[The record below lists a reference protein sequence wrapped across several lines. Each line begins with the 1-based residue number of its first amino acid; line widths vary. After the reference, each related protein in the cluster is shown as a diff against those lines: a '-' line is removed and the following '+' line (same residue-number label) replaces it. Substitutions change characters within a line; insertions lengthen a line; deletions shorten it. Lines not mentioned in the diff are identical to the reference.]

1 MQKTTVKIIKLINGD
16 DIVTVLPTGDKQ
28 LPDNG
33 PLIRLDKPLQI
44 KYVPQ
49 MTPMGFRDYIAM
61 IRWTNYTSDKIVTI
75 PKDKIMTI
83 TNASLEMSNSYGE
96 IVKNY
101 DNLDKPKRDENYQ
114 RKKLT
119 PEENDKI
126 KLQVIE
132 NRNKIDTI
140 LYQSQKMVD
149 ENNDKLS
156 EETKSELLEKVSQ
169 AREALDSDDVDSQ
182 EMALKDLES
191 ILHKA
196 GSELYADTEA
206 DTEADTNVDK
216 STNDSDED
224 IVDADFEEVL

>member
-1 MQKTTVKIIKLINGD
+1 MKAQVKIIKLINGD

-83 TNASLEMSNSYGE
+83 TNASLEMSTSYGE

-101 DNLDKPKRDENYQ
+101 DNLDKPKRDENYH
-114 RKKLT
+114 RKEFT
-119 PEENDKI
+119 A
-126 KLQVIE
+126 
-132 NRNKIDTI
+132 
-140 LYQSQKMVD
+140 D
-149 ENNDKLS
+149 ENKKINEIFRELDDD
-156 EETKSELLEKVSQ
+156 EEEPT
-169 AREALDSDDVDSQ
+169 
-182 EMALKDLES
+182 
-191 ILHKA
+191 IH
-196 GSELYADTEA
+196 
-206 DTEADTNVDK
+206 
-216 STNDSDED
+216 
-224 IVDADFEEVL
+224 

>member
-83 TNASLEMSNSYGE
+83 TNASLEMSTSYSE

-101 DNLDKPKRDENYQ
+101 DNLDKPKRDENYH
-114 RKKLT
+114 RKEFT
-119 PEENDKI
+119 A
-126 KLQVIE
+126 
-132 NRNKIDTI
+132 
-140 LYQSQKMVD
+140 D
-149 ENNDKLS
+149 ENKKINEIFRELDDD
-156 EETKSELLEKVSQ
+156 EEEPT
-169 AREALDSDDVDSQ
+169 
-182 EMALKDLES
+182 
-191 ILHKA
+191 IH
-196 GSELYADTEA
+196 
-206 DTEADTNVDK
+206 
-216 STNDSDED
+216 
-224 IVDADFEEVL
+224 

>member
-49 MTPMGFRDYIAM
+49 ITPMGFRDYIAM

-83 TNASLEMSNSYGE
+83 TNASNEMSVSYGE

-101 DNLDKPKRDENYQ
+101 DNLDKPKRDEKY
-114 RKKLT
+114 T
-119 PEENDKI
+119 
-126 KLQVIE
+126 
-132 NRNKIDTI
+132 
-140 LYQSQKMVD
+140 QKEFTAD
-149 ENNDKLS
+149 ENKKINEIFKEFDDKL
-156 EETKSELLEKVSQ
+156 E
-169 AREALDSDDVDSQ
+169 
-182 EMALKDLES
+182 
-191 ILHKA
+191 
-196 GSELYADTEA
+196 
-206 DTEADTNVDK
+206 
-216 STNDSDED
+216 DED
-224 IVDADFEEVL
+224 EPPTIH

>member
-49 MTPMGFRDYIAM
+49 ITPMGFRDYIAM

-83 TNASLEMSNSYGE
+83 TNASSEMSNSYSA

-101 DNLDKPKRDENYQ
+101 DKLDKPKRDETYHRKEFTTDEN
-114 RKKLT
+114 KKLNEIFKELDD
-119 PEENDKI
+119 EE
-126 KLQVIE
+126 
-132 NRNKIDTI
+132 
-140 LYQSQKMVD
+140 
-149 ENNDKLS
+149 
-156 EETKSELLEKVSQ
+156 EEPT
-169 AREALDSDDVDSQ
+169 
-182 EMALKDLES
+182 
-191 ILHKA
+191 LH
-196 GSELYADTEA
+196 
-206 DTEADTNVDK
+206 
-216 STNDSDED
+216 
-224 IVDADFEEVL
+224 

>member
-49 MTPMGFRDYIAM
+49 MTPLGFRDYIAM

-83 TNASLEMSNSYGE
+83 TNASLEMSHSYSE

-101 DNLDKPKRDENYQ
+101 DKLDKPKKDESYH
-114 RKKLT
+114 RKEFTAKENEKLN
-119 PEENDKI
+119 EI
-126 KLQVIE
+126 F
-132 NRNKIDTI
+132 R
-140 LYQSQKMVD
+140 
-149 ENNDKLS
+149 
-156 EETKSELLEKVSQ
+156 EL
-169 AREALDSDDVDSQ
+169 DDV
-182 EMALKDLES
+182 E
-191 ILHKA
+191 
-196 GSELYADTEA
+196 
-206 DTEADTNVDK
+206 
-216 STNDSDED
+216 ED
-224 IVDADFEEVL
+224 PTIH

>member
-1 MQKTTVKIIKLINGD
+1 MKAQVKIIKLINGD

-61 IRWTNYTSDKIVTI
+61 IRWTNYTNDKIVTI

-101 DNLDKPKRDENYQ
+101 DGLDKPKRDENYHRQ
-114 RKKLT
+114 EFTPKENEKLN
-119 PEENDKI
+119 EIFK
-126 KLQVIE
+126 
-132 NRNKIDTI
+132 
-140 LYQSQKMVD
+140 
-149 ENNDKLS
+149 
-156 EETKSELLEKVSQ
+156 EL
-169 AREALDSDDVDSQ
+169 DDV
-182 EMALKDLES
+182 EE
-191 ILHKA
+191 
-196 GSELYADTEA
+196 
-206 DTEADTNVDK
+206 
-216 STNDSDED
+216 DEPT
-224 IVDADFEEVL
+224 IH

>member
-49 MTPMGFRDYIAM
+49 ITPMGFRDYIAM

-83 TNASLEMSNSYGE
+83 TNASSEMSNSYSA

-101 DNLDKPKRDENYQ
+101 DKLDKPKRDEGYHKKEFCQ
-114 RKKLT
+114 RVTTDQCLLKL
-119 PEENDKI
+119 
-126 KLQVIE
+126 L
-132 NRNKIDTI
+132 
-140 LYQSQKMVD
+140 
-149 ENNDKLS
+149 
-156 EETKSELLEKVSQ
+156 
-169 AREALDSDDVDSQ
+169 
-182 EMALKDLES
+182 
-191 ILHKA
+191 
-196 GSELYADTEA
+196 
-206 DTEADTNVDK
+206 
-216 STNDSDED
+216 
-224 IVDADFEEVL
+224 